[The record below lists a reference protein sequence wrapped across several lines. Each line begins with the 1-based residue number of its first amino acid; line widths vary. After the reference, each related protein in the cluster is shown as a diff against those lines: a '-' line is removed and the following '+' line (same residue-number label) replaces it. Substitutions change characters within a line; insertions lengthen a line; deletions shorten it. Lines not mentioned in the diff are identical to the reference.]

1 MISIQLKNFQAHKD
15 STFEFCRGVN
25 VIIGTS
31 FHGKTTLLR
40 AVRWVKDN
48 RPITTGIIRRAA
60 GSISKKGVKKIGTA
74 EVIMVMQSETD
85 PEKADVVTK
94 IRGPE
99 VNEYKVND
107 SSFKVVGRAV
117 PEDVTQALNL
127 DEINIQDQLELPYLL
142 LDTPGVVA
150 ATFNKFTNLDKV
162 GATVDF
168 LSSDLRARRSDKL
181 EAENLSKKLSQQIEG
196 YSYLTE
202 LKELVTIL
210 NEIADE
216 LEIAT
221 ERETILTEII
231 RRMQENEEKV
241 KQTVEKIKTLK
252 PVVEEANRLLPKIQ
266 NLDVEQ
272 EKISNLIEPLSHNI
286 RDTGDAQERLREI
299 TVVLPVRRKELGIRK
314 KQILTAKQ
322 VEDLE
327 STKEAEQGLID
338 KIKETELDIAKR
350 KENLK
355 QLQKEMK
362 EVKSELEKIDVCV
375 TCGSKL
381 NDTTRKTMLQNLEE
395 L

>member
-168 LSSDLRARRSDKL
+168 LSSDLRARRSEKL

-241 KQTVEKIKTLK
+241 KQTVERIKTLK

-272 EKISNLIEPLSHNI
+272 EKSFALVEHLSHNI
-286 RDTGDAQERLREI
+286 RDIGDAQERLREI
-299 TVVLPVRRKELGIRK
+299 TVALPVRRKELGIRK

-327 STKEAEQGLID
+327 STEEAEQGLID
-338 KIKETELDIAKR
+338 KIKDTEFQIIGR
-350 KENLK
+350 KNNLE
-355 QLQKEMK
+355 QFHIEMK
-362 EVKSELEKIDVCV
+362 AVKSELGKIDVCV

-381 NDTTRKTMLQNLEE
+381 TDKTRKTMLQNLEE